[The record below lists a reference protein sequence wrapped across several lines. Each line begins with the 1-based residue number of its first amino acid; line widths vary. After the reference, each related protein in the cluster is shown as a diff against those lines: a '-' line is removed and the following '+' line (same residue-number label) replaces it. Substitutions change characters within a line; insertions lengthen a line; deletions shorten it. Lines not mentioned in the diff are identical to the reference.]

1 MEISEAKLLRIFLG
15 ELDKIHHKPL
25 YEEIVYKAKGAG
37 LAGATVIRG
46 IMSYGTR
53 NFMHTVK
60 LLDFSED
67 LPVIIEIIDQEDKIN
82 KFLIT
87 VKELL
92 EQAGSGGLSTIE
104 NIRFISYPAKKN

>member
-1 MEISEAKLLRIFLG
+1 
-15 ELDKIHHKPL
+15 
-25 YEEIVYKAKGAG
+25 
-37 LAGATVIRG
+37 
-46 IMSYGTR
+46 

-82 KFLIT
+82 QFLVI

-104 NIRFISYPAKKN
+104 NIRFISYPARKK

>member
-1 MEISEAKLLRIFLG
+1 MEIADAKLLRIFVG

-25 YEEIVYKAKGAG
+25 YEEIVYKAKEAG

-46 IMSYGTR
+46 IMSYGSH

-60 LLDFSED
+60 LPDLSED
-67 LPVIIEIIDQEDKIN
+67 LPIIIEIIDQEEKIN
-82 KFLIT
+82 LFLET

-92 EQAGSGGLSTIE
+92 EKAGSGGLSTIE
-104 NIRFISYPAKKN
+104 NIRFISYKAKK

>member
-1 MEISEAKLLRIFLG
+1 MEIKDAKLLRIFIG

-25 YEEIVYKAKGAG
+25 YEEIVYKAKDAG
-37 LAGATVIRG
+37 LLGATVIRG
-46 IMSYGTR
+46 IMSYGGK

-60 LLDFSED
+60 LLDLSED

-82 KFLIT
+82 NFLQT

-92 EQAGSGGLSTIE
+92 DKAGSGGLSTIE
-104 NIRFISYPAKKN
+104 NVSFISYASKKK